1 MGIEPMRSE
10 NSSFLDCRLNHSAK
24 VSIAK
29 SRNMLVHLKIKDSHY
44 FSNRRVGYFRRLR
57 YFRRA

>member
-24 VSIAK
+24 VSVARLFF
-29 SRNMLVHLKIKDSHY
+29 SAVHSSTP
-44 FSNRRVGYFRRLR
+44 FTRSF
-57 YFRRA
+57 ASP